1 MILYYFPI
9 AQNTVNKT
17 ASDFFLIAK
26 TKIFEHGFL
35 AKGKAIRSVNFFMLV
50 IRFILIHVAHTCII

>member
-1 MILYYFPI
+1 MKKKKKIFDC
-9 AQNTVNKT
+9 KRK
-17 ASDFFLIAK
+17 LIAK

-35 AKGKAIRSVNFFMLV
+35 AKGKALRSVNFFMLV